1 MSLEEEIYGGRKL
14 KKGIKIFIIIFII
27 LGFIIGGLFAFQY
40 LFNNPYNVYKSIIN
54 KTHDN
59 IINFLNDSE
68 EKSIDLSSIDILR
81 NEYNFKIQTSIPELK
96 EFANYKY
103 NIENIIDFKQ
113 EKYEQKMK
121 ISDSEKEQKIF
132 DIGFYYD
139 KDKTLFASD
148 TMYNKSV
155 ELPLENQAELFSS
168 VEDIINLMHS
178 NINTKDLKY
187 AITSIKDSM
196 LKAIDKK
203 SLKSK
208 FDKIK
213 IDNEYINV
221 LRFDYEFDKKVL
233 NEVYNILTDDLL
245 KNYEFIAII
254 SKLLEVTPDE
264 VEKLI
269 KEQKDSFTKADSF
282 TISIYKKVFSSK
294 VIKFELETADEM
306 SITYFDDVIE
316 INYKKEEL
324 KLDMSN
330 KVKILTYQNNE
341 KEIINFEIN
350 KIDSNLIDMK
360 YTINIE
366 EHNISGELYLNC
378 KKKSE
383 TSLFSDISFSLM
395 TKING
400 QDIHF
405 RIFGSLANYKVDK
418 LSLINTDDT
427 IKINDLDI
435 NTLTNIFN
443 KGKDALKGTPFE
455 NIYNM
460 ILF

>member
-1 MSLEEEIYGGRKL
+1 M
-14 KKGIKIFIIIFII
+14 
-27 LGFIIGGLFAFQY
+27 LFR
-40 LFNNPYNVYKSIIN
+40 S
-54 KTHDN
+54 
-59 IINFLNDSE
+59 
-68 EKSIDLSSIDILR
+68 
-81 NEYNFKIQTSIPELK
+81 
-96 EFANYKY
+96 
-103 NIENIIDFKQ
+103 
-113 EKYEQKMK
+113 
-121 ISDSEKEQKIF
+121 
-132 DIGFYYD
+132 
-139 KDKTLFASD
+139 LFASD